1 MAPAV
6 MKIILR
12 TAPLLVLA
20 AGLSFSQ
27 SGDPNQ
33 NASQT
38 SSDQTGKHHKDKKSR
53 SAGGEIGSGAGDL
66 GKGAAGGAGNV
77 AGGVAKGA
85 GDVVTLHPIDGA
97 AAVGTGAGKG
107 AKDVGEGTAKGT
119 GKIVKGIGKGIKHI
133 F

>member
-1 MAPAV
+1 
-6 MKIILR
+6 MKHIFR
-12 TAPLLVLA
+12 VAPLLVLA

-27 SGDPNQ
+27 SGEPNQ
-33 NASQT
+33 TVNQH
-38 SSDQTGKHHKDKKSR
+38 SSDRTGNDHPMKHKKSR
-53 SAGGEIGSGAGDL
+53 SAGGEVGSGAGDI

>member
-1 MAPAV
+1 
-6 MKIILR
+6 MKNIVR
-12 TAPLLVLA
+12 AAPLVILA

-33 NASQT
+33 SATQN
-38 SSDQTGKHHKDKKSR
+38 SSDQTGKHHKDKKKSR
-53 SAGGEIGSGAGDL
+53 SAGGEVGSGAGDI

-85 GDVVTLHPIDGA
+85 ADVVTLHPIDGA
-97 AAVGTGAGKG
+97 VAAGTGAAKG

-119 GKIVKGIGKGIKHI
+119 GKIVKGIGKGIKHVL
-133 F
+133 

>member
-1 MAPAV
+1 
-6 MKIILR
+6 MKNIFR
-12 TAPLLVLA
+12 AAPLLILA

-27 SGDPNQ
+27 SGDRNQ
-33 NASQT
+33 ADQT
-38 SSDQTGKHHKDKKSR
+38 SKHHKNKKTSR
-53 SAGGEIGSGAGDL
+53 SAGGEVGRGAGDI
-66 GKGAAGGAGNV
+66 GKGAGGGAANV

-97 AAVGTGAGKG
+97 VAAGTGAGKG

>member
-1 MAPAV
+1 
-6 MKIILR
+6 MKNILR
-12 TAPLLVLA
+12 AAPLLMLA

-33 NASQT
+33 ARRASQN
-38 SSDQTGKHHKDKKSR
+38 SSDQIGSHHKNKKKSR
-53 SAGGEIGSGAGDL
+53 SAGGEIGSGAGDI
-66 GKGAAGGAGNV
+66 GKGAAGAAGNI
-77 AGGVAKGA
+77 AGGVAKGV

-97 AAVGTGAGKG
+97 VAAGTGAGKG

>member
-1 MAPAV
+1 
-6 MKIILR
+6 MKSTFR
-12 TAPLLVLA
+12 AGGLLLLA
-20 AGLSFSQ
+20 AGLTFPQ

-33 NASQT
+33 TGATQN
-38 SSDQTGKHHKDKKSR
+38 SSDRTGHRHKDKKKSR
-53 SAGGEIGSGAGDL
+53 SAGGEIGSGAGDI
-66 GKGAAGGAGNV
+66 GKGAAGAAGNA

-97 AAVGTGAGKG
+97 VAVGTGAGKA